1 MLIKTVTRNIKDV
14 FIGEG
19 WENWARVNLSQ
30 NKVVSSNI
38 KVTHNFER
46 IIINKVRSFISKH

>member
-19 WENWARVNLSQ
+19 WGNWARVNLSQ

-38 KVTHNFER
+38 KVNPNFER

>member
-30 NKVVSSNI
+30 NKVVSSSI
-38 KVTHNFER
+38 KVTPNFER